1 LSSEIYYKME
11 VSSSL
16 KSVRLPLFSGVRKDF
31 HTWWIRFVAFANM
44 SNFLEAL
51 KKGGEASIPSSDSVV
66 IDITTDA
73 GKMVAAAKKRNAL
86 AMANLTMAFQTENLF
101 GIIYKTM
108 STDWPAGLAHEV
120 VVQLSNKY
128 SPDDRIS
135 RVEFR
140 IMLNG
145 VSMKD
150 AEDPS
155 IIFEQVIAIQD
166 RYDTDTHHIEEEEL
180 IAVDMGAAPEKYLS
194 VITCEQRVKGDQ
206 MSLHDLLSV

>member
-1 LSSEIYYKME
+1 MC
-11 VSSSL
+11 
-16 KSVRLPLFSGVRKDF
+16 
-31 HTWWIRFVAFANM
+31 
-44 SNFLEAL
+44 NFLEAL
-51 KKGGEASIPSSDSVV
+51 KKDGEASMPSSDSVV

-86 AMANLTMAFQTENLF
+86 AMANLTMAFPTENLF

-120 VVQLSNKY
+120 VVQLFNKY

-135 RVEFR
+135 RVELR
-140 IMLNG
+140 TMLNG

-155 IIFEQVIAIQD
+155 ILFEQVSAIQN
-166 RYDTDTHHIEEEEL
+166 RYGTDTHHIE
-180 IAVDMGAAPEKYLS
+180 
-194 VITCEQRVKGDQ
+194 KGKID
-206 MSLHDLLSV
+206 SSRHGSCT

>member
-1 LSSEIYYKME
+1 ME

-44 SNFLEAL
+44 CNFLEAL

-120 VVQLSNKY
+120 VVQLFNKY

-135 RVEFR
+135 RVELR
-140 IMLNG
+140 TMLNG

-155 IIFEQVIAIQD
+155 ILFKQVSAI
-166 RYDTDTHHIEEEEL
+166 
-180 IAVDMGAAPEKYLS
+180 
-194 VITCEQRVKGDQ
+194 
-206 MSLHDLLSV
+206 